1 MESMAMVFFIST
13 TTPLFSWSWTPDSI
27 GQYTATCIFL
37 VAFASIFRALLAL
50 RVQFYDLLAWAK
62 YRRVVGMESAPAT
75 DTKPTSRPWRANEAV
90 MMATVDVVLA
100 GLSYL
105 LMIAVMTMNVGYFL
119 SVLGGVFLGSM
130 VLGNLIANS
139 AAH

>member
-1 MESMAMVFFIST
+1 
-13 TTPLFSWSWTPDSI
+13 
-27 GQYTATCIFL
+27 
-37 VAFASIFRALLAL
+37 
-50 RVQFYDLLAWAK
+50 
-62 YRRVVGMESAPAT
+62 
-75 DTKPTSRPWRANEAV
+75 

-105 LMIAVMTMNVGYFL
+105 LLVFPIALRPNHFRLPWDRMIAVMTMNVGYFL

-130 VLGNLIANS
+130 VFGHFIANS